1 MEFVKSFKPYTLL
14 SGMLILFIAL
24 ALNACYPEGPTST
37 DELDVVVTVFDK
49 NVDFGKITTFALADT
64 VIKLEGSIDVDD
76 KWDPVIL
83 EQVKENMVNLGYTYV
98 PNDTTL
104 PAPSVAMVVAVVAN
118 ENYVVSGGYWWG
130 YPGWGGWWGYP
141 GWGWYYPPYYYTT
154 TYPLGTLFIQMADP
168 NAVEDPEDPV
178 PVYWFATMNGTLS
191 SSSNVTRDQIERL
204 INQAFEQSEYLGK
217 K

>member
-1 MEFVKSFKPYTLL
+1 MTFVKTFRPFALV
-14 SGMLILFIAL
+14 SGLLILFTSIAL
-24 ALNACYPEGPTST
+24 VSCYPEGPTSAE
-37 DELDVVVTVFDK
+37 ELDVVVTVFDK
-49 NVDFGKITTFALADT
+49 DVDFSKITTFAMTDT

-83 EQVKENMVNLGYTYV
+83 DQIKTNMEDLGYTYV

-104 PAPSVAMVVAVVAN
+104 PPPDVAMVVAVVAN
-118 ENYVVSGGYWWG
+118 ENYVISGGWWG

-154 TYPLGTLFIQMADP
+154 SYPLGTLFIQMADP
-168 NAVEDPEDPV
+168 NAVEAPDDLV
-178 PVYWFATMNGTLS
+178 PVYWLATMNGMLSNS
-191 SSSNVTRDQIERL
+191 SSVTRDQIKRL

-217 K
+217 N